1 MDVGYN
7 GELIPR
13 HSGGKGT
20 VSYRKQVNPQV
31 IRDIYNAT
39 PDGQEL
45 VKSIGRAA
53 DAVYN
58 VSEAYREHDYKVDS
72 LKMSEDFQ
80 VNLDAENANLQQR
93 YMNGEFQTPDAYM
106 AAQEEAIQRAR
117 DTTYDNAF
125 GSEREGK
132 SGYMRNAKANGLRA
146 SQTLDTL
153 QGRAMHLGMQNYMT
167 MQKQYR
173 DNQID
178 AQYQY
183 GLQAGG
189 TTGAQIVRQTVAN
202 DYRVPNDMK
211 NYVAATKTVPLIANA
226 AREDLTTF
234 FNNAMSDNLAGQI
247 RNAYAT
253 SATAAQD
260 VERMKQ
266 RSFGEL
272 DNLVLKQARRLDEEF
287 GALKAGVTDE
297 RQIAA
302 LSKEYETQ
310 FKQIASAES
319 AGRQAMS
326 RWYESLVA
334 ENEAKNA
341 AVAKQYYNGKLQ
353 RGENVAPD
361 VQALID
367 ACNGAETEAMRMLDE
382 ESAQM
387 THEELEEAFVREW
400 RCSPAGALGGGEGIP
415 IICGAEEYYDGV
427 SSAEEAAAV
436 TKTLL
441 LWGAVSKDSKG
452 NYADIKRFTQIMHCA
467 NRLLPY
473 DDAQA
478 VKNECVALLK
488 GGKLPSDAV
497 NYEYEQATR
506 DLYALATGDDDVSSA
521 EVKDWLETDEGRQA
535 MRVAIALKP
544 MLARAPDMQSAAG
557 LRKSAVESFR
567 SRLEK
572 GEARDWA
579 RTAESV
585 VGMLSGGGWSEAEY
599 ALLSRGDISFKA
611 AGVPG
616 APLSGGL
623 PVAKSEDVARAAQTI
638 RHIAG
643 GLASA
648 TKEDRKHYDAVKKA
662 AEATAFRQM
671 TYNNVRK
678 YAGAG
683 ISRDKQGAAAV
694 TREHNLLSREYGKL
708 VDALRA
714 AGYVGK
720 KEWPSV
726 DDALVLAHNLVGSV
740 DYANAQAA
748 RAASGYTRA
757 AMAKEG
763 VVTAEEAKKKQ
774 KEAPVWSSESA
785 YGPAPDY
792 SEADSNYLD

>member
-1 MDVGYN
+1 MR
-7 GELIPR
+7 I
-13 HSGGKGT
+13 S
-20 VSYRKQVNPQV
+20 
-31 IRDIYNAT
+31 
-39 PDGQEL
+39 
-45 VKSIGRAA
+45 
-53 DAVYN
+53 
-58 VSEAYREHDYKVDS
+58 
-72 LKMSEDFQ
+72 DF
-80 VNLDAENANLQQR
+80 
-93 YMNGEFQTPDAYM
+93 
-106 AAQEEAIQRAR
+106 
-117 DTTYDNAF
+117 
-125 GSEREGK
+125 
-132 SGYMRNAKANGLRA
+132 
-146 SQTLDTL
+146 
-153 QGRAMHLGMQNYMT
+153 
-167 MQKQYR
+167 
-173 DNQID
+173 D

-189 TTGAQIVRQTVAN
+189 VTGAQIIRQTVAN
-202 DYRVPNDMK
+202 DYRVPSDMK
-211 NYVAATKTVPLIANA
+211 SYVAATKTVPLIANA
-226 AREDLTTF
+226 AREDFTTF
-234 FNNAMSDNLAGQI
+234 FNNAMSDNFAGQI
-247 RNAYAT
+247 RNTYAT

-260 VERMKQ
+260 VARMKQ

-287 GALKAGVTDE
+287 SALKAGVTDE

-310 FKQIASAES
+310 FKQIAAAES
-319 AGRQAMS
+319 AGRQAMN
-326 RWYESLVA
+326 RWYESFAA

-341 AVAKQYYNGKLQ
+341 AVAKQYYSGKLQ

-367 ACNGAETEAMRMLDE
+367 ACNGAETEAMRILDE

-415 IICGAEEYYDGV
+415 IICGAEEYYEGV

-488 GGKLPSDAV
+488 GGKLSSDAV

-506 DLYALATGDDDVSSA
+506 DLYLLATGDDDVSSA

-544 MLARAPDMQSAAG
+544 MLARAPDMQSAAE

-572 GEARDWA
+572 GETRDWA

-585 VGMLSGGGWSEAEY
+585 VGMLSGGEWGEAEY
-599 ALLSRGDISFKA
+599 ALLSRGEISFKA
-611 AGVPG
+611 AGV
-616 APLSGGL
+616 SGL
-623 PVAKSEDVARAAQTI
+623 PKRSLPAAKSENAARAAQVIKHVT
-638 RHIAG
+638 G

-648 TKEDRKHYDAVKKA
+648 TKEDRKHYGAVKKA

-678 YAGAG
+678 YVGAG

-714 AGYVGK
+714 AGYVGE

-748 RAASGYTRA
+748 RSATGYTRA

-774 KEAPVWSSESA
+774 KEAPAWSSESV
-785 YGPAPDY
+785 YGPTPDY